1 MKKIIFFLLCFIP
14 LLSFAQEKAKI
25 IGETA
30 TKRISVGAEF
40 YQDFWMNW
48 PAKMNV
54 RAINQGGG
62 AFVTYNVPLGT
73 GPMSFAIGAGIGC
86 HNLFSNMVIE
96 DIKADTI
103 TFVRIPDTI
112 DYKKSKLGL
121 TYLDFPLELRFAAKN
136 KIRFSVGV
144 KLGYLLDAKTK
155 FKGDDINGEPI
166 TSKYRKVD
174 NVDKFRFG
182 PVVRFGYDWVQI
194 MGYFSVTQI
203 FDKGF
208 GPELYPI
215 SVGITF
221 MPF

>member
-14 LLSFAQEKAKI
+14 LLSFTQEKSKI

-30 TKRISVGAEF
+30 IKRISVGAEF

-62 AFVTYNVPLGT
+62 AFVTYNVPLGN

-86 HNLFSNMVIE
+86 HNLFSNTTID

-103 TFVRIPDTI
+103 VFTRIPDTI

-121 TYLDFPLELRFAAKN
+121 TYLDFPLELRFVAKN
-136 KIRFSVGV
+136 KVRFSVGV
-144 KLGYLLDAKTK
+144 KLGYLLDSKTK

-166 TSKYRKVD
+166 TVKYRKVD

-182 PVVRFGYDWVQI
+182 PVVRFGYDWFQI
-194 MGYFSVTQI
+194 MGYFSVTQV

-215 SVGITF
+215 SVGVTF

>member
-1 MKKIIFFLLCFIP
+1 MKKIILFLFSLIP
-14 LLSFAQEKAKI
+14 LFSFTQEKSKI
-25 IGETA
+25 IGENTI
-30 TKRISVGAEF
+30 RRVSVGAEV

-62 AFVTYNVPLGT
+62 AFVTYNIPFGT
-73 GPMSFAIGAGIGC
+73 SPVSFAIGAGIGV
-86 HNLFSNMVIE
+86 HNLYSNTTIN
-96 DIKADTI
+96 DIKADT
-103 TFVRIPDTI
+103 TVFTRIPDTI

-121 TYLDFPLELRFAAKN
+121 TYLDFPMELRFVAKN
-136 KIRFSVGV
+136 KVRFSVGV

-155 FKGDDINGEPI
+155 YKGDNLEGDQI
-166 TSKYRKVD
+166 TVKYRKVD
-174 NVDKFRFG
+174 NIDKFRFG
-182 PVVRFGYDWVQI
+182 PTIRIGYSWFQVY
-194 MGYFSVTQI
+194 GYFSVTKI

-208 GPELYPI
+208 GPDLYPI